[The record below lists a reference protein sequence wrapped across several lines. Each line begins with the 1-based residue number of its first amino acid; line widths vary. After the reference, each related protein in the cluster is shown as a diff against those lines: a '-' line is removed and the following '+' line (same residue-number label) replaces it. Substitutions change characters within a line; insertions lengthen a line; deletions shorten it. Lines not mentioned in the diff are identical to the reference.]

1 MIYSISYHR
10 KGDSGFLLTESI
22 TKNYSYYSYFFQ
34 IQKKYI
40 SFSYKRNYIVS
51 NLTKKQNTT

>member
-1 MIYSISYHR
+1 MIYSVSYHR

-34 IQKKYI
+34 IQKKI
-40 SFSYKRNYIVS
+40 HFFQLQKELHRPQLNQ
-51 NLTKKQNTT
+51 KQNTT